1 MISTLIIAA
10 LFSPLRR
17 RIQQLIDRRF
27 YRQRYNAEKIL
38 SNFAETARDEVNLD
52 ELTAELLNVTQKSL
66 QPETVSL
73 WLSPSHTGV
82 TTDKL

>member
-52 ELTAELLNVTQKSL
+52 ELTAELLNVTQESL

-73 WLSPSHTGV
+73 WLSPNPESV
-82 TTDKL
+82 TAGKL